1 MKEMVNKINLLSY
14 NKKNVVQKTWND
26 EDETKLTFQEDLEID
41 DE

>member
-26 EDETKLTFQEDLEID
+26 EDETKLTFQEDLEIY

>member
-1 MKEMVNKINLLSY
+1 MVNKINLLSY

>member
-1 MKEMVNKINLLSY
+1 MVNKINLLSY

-26 EDETKLTFQEDLEID
+26 EDETKLTFQEDLEIY